1 MIRDVT
7 SGDAQAIAAIYND
20 YILNGVE
27 TFETEPLDVEQML
40 ARIETISAEFPY
52 FVFETDGGEAVAYAY
67 AHKWKERDAYAKTL
81 ETSVYVAREFC
92 GSGIGRKLAEQLVG
106 GTDSLHN
113 GRQSSQHKTARKARL
128 QKGLALR
135 KSWNKIRKGTR
146 RNRPRTAPVKKDGK
160 TQRQFSEA
168 VCRLSF
174 FIPAK
179 RTMSITDVTKC
190 SGVSRSDSNI
200 SAASAGLSLEFISAF
215 KSPSETSFALK

>member
-52 FVFETDGGEAVAYAY
+52 FVFEPDGGEAVAYAY

-106 GTDSLHN
+106 ECKKRGYRALIACVTEGNQASIKLHEKLGFKKVSHFEKVGIKF
-113 GRQSSQHKTARKARL
+113 GRELDVIDLELRL
-128 QKGLALR
+128 
-135 KSWNKIRKGTR
+135 
-146 RNRPRTAPVKKDGK
+146 
-160 TQRQFSEA
+160 
-168 VCRLSF
+168 
-174 FIPAK
+174 
-179 RTMSITDVTKC
+179 
-190 SGVSRSDSNI
+190 
-200 SAASAGLSLEFISAF
+200 
-215 KSPSETSFALK
+215 

>member
-7 SGDAQAIAAIYND
+7 SGDAQAIDAIYND

-92 GSGIGRKLAEQLVG
+92 GSGIGRKLHEKLGFKKVSHFEKVG
-106 GTDSLHN
+106 IKF
-113 GRQSSQHKTARKARL
+113 GRELDVIDLELRL
-128 QKGLALR
+128 
-135 KSWNKIRKGTR
+135 
-146 RNRPRTAPVKKDGK
+146 
-160 TQRQFSEA
+160 
-168 VCRLSF
+168 
-174 FIPAK
+174 
-179 RTMSITDVTKC
+179 
-190 SGVSRSDSNI
+190 
-200 SAASAGLSLEFISAF
+200 
-215 KSPSETSFALK
+215 